1 MQGARSLS
9 VDSACVGRN
18 SCRSNRPRHA
28 NRHGFLPLLL
38 RCRDGKP
45 SALKSQR
52 TTNLQTQKVRLLS
65 ALFYSKESLIPFENW
80 ELWKKLHHEQASIEG
95 SLAPRLGNR
104 DQGKSQHSPSRIA
117 RSAVRAYEALAFPYP
132 AESSAV
138 GNRQRH
144 NGGTHKEHHN
154 LQADALLRRLD
165 NSQTRCRKSPQLGR
179 RTTTQCTNLKNTVV
193 QVGKCPGL
201 NNTNCVL
208 SYTSIGDP
216 ASNRSSCCF
225 NSANCSCCDW
235 LLQPSRRPEAS
246 R

>member
-45 SALKSQR
+45 SALKSQK
-52 TTNLQTQKVRLLS
+52 TTNLQTQKVGLLS

-117 RSAVRAYEALAFPYP
+117 RNAAKACAALAFPSP
-132 AESSAV
+132 AESSAI
-138 GNRQRH
+138 GNTQRY
-144 NGGTHKEHHN
+144 NAGTHKEHHN
-154 LQADALLRRLD
+154 FQAEALLRRLD

-179 RTTTQCTNLKNTVV
+179 RTTTQCTNFKNSVV
-193 QVGKCPGL
+193 QTGKCPGL